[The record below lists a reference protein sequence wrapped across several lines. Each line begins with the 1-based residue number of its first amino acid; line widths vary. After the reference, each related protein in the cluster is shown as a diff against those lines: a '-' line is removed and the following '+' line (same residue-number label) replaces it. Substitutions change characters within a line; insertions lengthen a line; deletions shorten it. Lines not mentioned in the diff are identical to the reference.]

1 MVKFIYGT
9 RRRKSKSSNK
19 KAKDSSS
26 DFGGNTYS
34 ALKDEREDK
43 LLDEAFCTEMQT
55 DHSLV
60 NLNTPSSKKKKRTKE
75 YLSLNDGKGSLKD
88 AKGQKNNN
96 DNRSRFFTH
105 KYVAKPSSRMQ
116 HIFSGDKAIK
126 ADGETWIE
134 RVVIIERNVSQTYF
148 IALESHNAF
157 WDEPPTGASRI
168 ILIGEEGYPDAVEP
182 VHLKG
187 KGPIDW
193 SALDYSENHV

>member
-148 IALESHNAF
+148 IACGRGAVASVIRLGWVGRNRVQGVDLLMSR
-157 WDEPPTGASRI
+157 PTRLRLTKWFSFSR
-168 ILIGEEGYPDAVEP
+168 PNVCR
-182 VHLKG
+182 VTQ
-187 KGPIDW
+187 
-193 SALDYSENHV
+193 